1 MVELVVTDIMSKA
14 TDHRAHVLL
23 LSEKEGLRK
32 IIVALGFLEAQA
44 IAFALRGIKTD
55 RPLTHDLFGCV
66 TGAFGIELQHVFIDR
81 VCDGTFCSQLC
92 YRQDDV
98 ELCVD
103 SRTSDAIAI
112 ALRVG
117 APIYI
122 DDTLLSQMCIRDEQ
136 NGAFSIPITA
146 ADEATLRMAIANAV
160 KVENYELEH
169 KLKEEIDSRHA
180 PNREVCADNIDNTDN
195 DKQLI

>member
-14 TDHRAHVLL
+14 ADHRAHVLL

-66 TGAFGIELQHVFIDR
+66 TGAFGIELQHVLIDR

-92 YRQDDV
+92 YRKGDV

-112 ALRVG
+112 ALRAG

-146 ADEATLRMAIANAV
+146 ADEATLRVAIENAV
-160 KVENYELEH
+160 KVENYELAH
-169 KLKEEIDSRHA
+169 KLKEEIDSRHTTSGSTY
-180 PNREVCADNIDNTDN
+180 NNNTEN
-195 DKQLI
+195 D

>member
-23 LSEKEGLRK
+23 LCEKDGLRK

-55 RPLTHDLFGCV
+55 RPLTHDLFSGI
-66 TGAFGIELQHVFIDR
+66 TSAFGIELRYVLIDDIS
-81 VCDGTFCSQLC
+81 DGTFCSRLC
-92 YRQDDV
+92 YCQGGV
-98 ELCVD
+98 ERCID

-112 ALRVG
+112 ALRSA

-122 DDTLLSQMCIRDEQ
+122 EDELLSRMCIRDEQ

-146 ADEATLRMAIANAV
+146 ADEATLRVAIENAV
-160 KVENYELEH
+160 KVENYELAH
-169 KLKEEIDSRHA
+169 KLKEELDSRHIA
-180 PNREVCADNIDNTDN
+180 QNSNNNDN
-195 DKQLI
+195 

>member
-44 IAFALRGIKTD
+44 IAFVLRGINTD
-55 RPLTHDLFGCV
+55 RPLTHDLFAGV
-66 TGAFGIELQHVFIDR
+66 TGAFGIELQHILINDIS
-81 VCDGTFCSQLC
+81 DGTFCSQLC
-92 YRQDDV
+92 YRQG
-98 ELCVD
+98 EEEHLID
-103 SRTSDAIAI
+103 SRTSDAVAI
-112 ALRVG
+112 ALRAG
-117 APIYI
+117 AAIYI
-122 DDTLLSQMCIRDEQ
+122 KEELLSRMCIRDEQ

-146 ADEATLRMAIANAV
+146 ADEATLRVAIENAV
-160 KVENYELEH
+160 KEENYELAH

-180 PNREVCADNIDNTDN
+180 ASGNIYYKNTEN
-195 DKQLI
+195 DR